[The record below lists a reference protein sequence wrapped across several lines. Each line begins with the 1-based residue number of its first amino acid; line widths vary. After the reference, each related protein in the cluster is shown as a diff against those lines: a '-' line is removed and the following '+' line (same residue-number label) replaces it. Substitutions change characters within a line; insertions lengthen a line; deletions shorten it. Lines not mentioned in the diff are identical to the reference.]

1 MMEVE
6 KRGKVEIIR
15 LRRKRHKPERE
26 LSPRR
31 LLRTLRVLFPCRA
44 EEIDADQL
52 IDIIIET
59 FGDEEYH
66 LLISD
71 EKYRVISKEEMAEL
85 LRKDDTNF
93 LPYIPTYAD
102 CDDFSDVLLGQLTRK
117 TWSQG
122 FAIGQLWFY
131 TEEWGHAI
139 NFFVDGEKLWLVEP
153 QNDRIFTWESVREKH
168 PSAKAYMVKI

>member
-1 MMEVE
+1 MEIE

-15 LRRKRHKPERE
+15 LRRKRHKPERK

-52 IDIIIET
+52 IDIIIDT
-59 FGDEEYH
+59 FGDEDYH

-71 EKYRVISKEEMAEL
+71 EKYRVISKDEMAEL
-85 LRKDDTNF
+85 LKKDDTNL
-93 LPYIPTYAD
+93 LPYINTYAD
-102 CDDFSDVLLGQLTRK
+102 CDDFSDVLLGQLTKK

-131 TEEWGHAI
+131 TSKWGHAI
-139 NFFVDGEKLWLVEP
+139 NFFVDGEKLWLIEP
-153 QNDRIFTWESVREKH
+153 QNDQIFTWESVKKKY